1 MHHQSCTNSEQEDRS
16 SFRNLESVVG
26 APASLP
32 PQTRASMSSTGG
44 LVGGAR
50 RGTNSSGL
58 ELPPCFRNSSAY
70 SSASGYA
77 FNSVFIIAP

>member
-1 MHHQSCTNSEQEDRS
+1 MHQQSCTNSEQDDRS
-16 SFRNLESVVG
+16 SLRKLESVVG

-32 PQTRASMSSTGG
+32 TQTRASMSSAGG

-77 FNSVFIIAP
+77 FLFLLIITS